1 MNAARSE
8 MRQTIAV
15 IGECM
20 VELQRQ
26 PGGLAYRFGG
36 DTLNTAVYLA
46 RQLKPAPFDV
56 AYVSALGTDSLSEEM
71 LANWQAEGIVTRWV
85 QRLADRLPGIYLIE
99 TDDAGERTF
108 HYWRKDAAARYWLH
122 GPDTQRVLAVLART
136 DVVYLSGISLAILT
150 PADRDTL
157 FDVLTQCKAR
167 GGMIVFDNNYRARLW
182 ESPAVAAACYRRML
196 SLASLA
202 LLTLDDEVALY
213 GEADVET
220 VIARTRALGVA
231 EVVIK
236 RGGAASVVATDALRL
251 EVAPVPVTPVVD
263 TTAAGDSFAAGYL
276 AARLTGQGPGAAMQA
291 AHKLAGA
298 VIQHRGAII
307 PVSAMP

>member
-1 MNAARSE
+1 MDAARSE
-8 MRQTIAV
+8 AHKTIAI

-36 DTLNTAVYLA
+36 DTLNTAVYMA
-46 RQLKPAPFDV
+46 RQLKGRPFAV
-56 AYVSALGTDSLSEEM
+56 AYLSALGTDSLSDEM
-71 LANWQAEGIVTRWV
+71 VAAWQAEGIHTQLV
-85 QRLADRLPGIYLIE
+85 QRLADKLPGIYLIE
-99 TDDAGERTF
+99 TDDTGERTF

-122 GPDTQRVLAVLART
+122 GPQTPQVLAALQEA

-157 FDVLTQCKAR
+157 FDVLSQCKAR

-182 ESPAVAAACYRRML
+182 ESPAVAAASYRRML
-196 SLASLA
+196 SLSSLA

-220 VIARTRALGVA
+220 TIARTRALGVA
-231 EVVIK
+231 EIVIK

-276 AARLTGQGPGAAMQA
+276 AARLQGLAPGPAMQA

-298 VIQHRGAII
+298 VIQHPGAII
-307 PVSAMP
+307 PLSAMP

>member
-1 MNAARSE
+1 MNAARSDAQ
-8 MRQTIAV
+8 RTIAV

-26 PGGLAYRFGG
+26 TGGLAYRFGG

-46 RQLKPAPFDV
+46 RQLKQAPFEV

-71 LANWQAEGIVTRWV
+71 IASWQAEGIVTRWV

-99 TDDAGERTF
+99 TDEAGERTF

-122 GPDTQRVLAVLART
+122 GPDTQRVLVALART

-150 PADRDTL
+150 PDDRNTL
-157 FDVLTQCKAR
+157 FDALTQCKAR

-182 ESPAVAAACYRRML
+182 ESQAVAAACYRRML
-196 SLASLA
+196 SLSSLA

-236 RGGAASVVATDALRL
+236 RGGSASVVATDALRL

-276 AARLTGQGPGAAMQA
+276 AARLTGQGPGAAMQT

-307 PVSAMP
+307 PASAMP